1 MGLIEEGYNSFRNAD
16 DWKKKL
22 GLESVLP
29 GAGSA
34 YGAVQ
39 DFAPNLMPDFLK
51 PTPDNKP
58 APIAPNIPAFQQY
71 QGAFNNGDQT
81 TLHPDLQAKSP
92 NTIAGPTAFAGTGLA
107 AQEAGTIRG
116 ADGNTPWEALLKQR
130 QAGEQSQLSS
140 DVGAQSL
147 SQAEAAKGSL
157 ASKGGL
163 RAGSAQRID
172 LGSARQAQDA
182 QQNVS
187 RQGALGQL
195 GIGAEAEQNRLG
207 TLGNVSQSQQNIWD
221 TTQRLDH
228 NAQVTNAN
236 NQFNTEQF
244 NIDNVLGERGRQAAS
259 AQEGYNQDI
268 NKWIGQVY
276 AGGLGRK

>member
-1 MGLIEEGYNSFRNAD
+1 MGLGDLPEWMKTA
-16 DWKKKL
+16 
-22 GLESVLP
+22 GL
-29 GAGSA
+29 
-34 YGAVQ
+34 GAVNPALGMSYWGASNY
-39 DFAPNLMPDFLK
+39 APGVVPDFLK
-51 PTPDNKP
+51 PTEQKGP
-58 APIAPNIPAFQQY
+58 APIAPDIPAFEQY
-71 QGAFNNGDQT
+71 KGAFNNGDQT
-81 TLHPDLQAKSP
+81 TLHPDLQAKTP

-107 AQEAGTIRG
+107 AQEAGTVRG

-172 LGSARQAQDA
+172 LGAARQAQDA

-221 TTQRLDH
+221 TTQRLDQ
-228 NAQVTNAN
+228 NAQEANAN
-236 NQFNTEQF
+236 NQMATQQF
-244 NIDNVLGERGRQAAS
+244 NIDNVLGERARQAAS

-276 AGGLGRK
+276 SQGLAGRK